1 MCGRGSKHEP
11 TQPVAPRWLKPVY
24 SGMKRLKQLCL
35 VLPFLAFG
43 CASSPDSAVTEPVAG
58 NAPPTVLMQ
67 ENCRK
72 AQAIVLGKIIAV
84 RDAQNTYSSALLLI
98 EKSYKG
104 LLRPADT
111 VRYYSFR
118 SEPYDSAT
126 TGRTFIVFLV
136 RRPENDQASWGT
148 ATDLAEFPANA
159 ATERLLRQT
168 LN

>member
-1 MCGRGSKHEP
+1 
-11 TQPVAPRWLKPVY
+11 
-24 SGMKRLKQLCL
+24 MKRLKHLFW
-35 VLPFLAFG
+35 VLPLLALG
-43 CASSPDSAVTEPVAG
+43 CSPSPDSAVTEPVAG
-58 NAPPTVLMQ
+58 NAPPAVLMQ

-72 AQAIVLGKIIAV
+72 AQTIVFGKIIAV

-104 LLRPADT
+104 SFRPADT

-118 SEPYDSAT
+118 NESYDPAT
-126 TGRTFIVFLV
+126 VGKFFVVFLV
-136 RRPENDQASWGT
+136 RLPENGQTSWGT